1 MDYIETYLL
10 DAGKEEIKDDPHS
23 HMEGARSMVSP
34 STEIISN

>member
-10 DAGKEEIKDDPHS
+10 DAGKKEIKDDPHS
-23 HMEGARSMVSP
+23 HMEGTRSMVSP